1 MAKGNHNSNFPTNQ
15 QPDIEPSEMKNMVF
29 SMEKLRELPKIN
41 PNDPEQLEERI
52 KYFFTWCA
60 ENHLRPGVELM
71 ALSIGVTRK
80 TLWMWEQ
87 AGGTK
92 GEIITRSKQVLAA
105 LTEQWGI
112 TGKINPVTLIFLLK
126 NHFSY
131 RDTVE
136 LQASTATSLDTL
148 PTKEEVTKRIPT
160 ILRGEAE
167 PGIDDIIENI

>member
-15 QPDIEPSEMKNMVF
+15 QPDVEPAEMKSMVF
-29 SMEKLRELPKIN
+29 SMEKLRELPEIN

-52 KYFFTWCA
+52 RYFFTWCA

-80 TLWMWEQ
+80 TLWKWEQ

-92 GEIITRSKQVLAA
+92 GEIIAKSKQVLAA
-105 LTEQWGI
+105 LTEQWGM

-126 NHFSY
+126 NHFAY

-136 LQASTATSLDTL
+136 LQASTTTPLDSL
-148 PTKEEVTKRIPT
+148 PTKEEITKRIPT
-160 ILRGEAE
+160 IQQTEAE
-167 PGIDDIIENI
+167 PGIDDIIDNL